1 MNRKGLT
8 LKRTA
13 ITTQII
19 IIKKGVSEMAS
30 YKDMRNGKFKLY
42 VELGYDAKG
51 KRIRR
56 TKTVAASG
64 PRQAAKLLAAYEV
77 EIFNSVHIDPAKL
90 SFSEFV
96 DRWRENY
103 AAVKLSASTLEVYEG
118 ILKHILP
125 YFESKYIK
133 DISTFHVVQYF
144 TNEQKKGNGSL
155 EKKYNILMSIFKYAK
170 EWKVI
175 PENPMLEVDKPKSPK
190 KKIQFYNKEE
200 ISILLK
206 EIQSLEPRHQL
217 MVKLALVGGLRR
229 GEVLGIA
236 YDQVDFIKN
245 QIHIKRSL
253 QYTKAEGLKLKGTK
267 TEDERTVT
275 FPETL
280 MKELH
285 RYYIRQ
291 LNARMEVGKLWK
303 GFKDIQ
309 GEEIMLFVCDDFGVP
324 YQPNAVTRFWGR
336 FMDRTKIKR
345 IRFQDLRHSSASLIL
360 SEGVNMK
367 VLQKRLGHKN
377 IKTTL
382 NIYSHITE
390 KDDEKASDVFKDL
403 L

>member
-1 MNRKGLT
+1 
-8 LKRTA
+8 
-13 ITTQII
+13 
-19 IIKKGVSEMAS
+19 MAS
-30 YKDMRNGKFKLY
+30 YKDMGNGKFKLY

-56 TKTVAASG
+56 TKTVAATG
-64 PRQAAKLLAAYEV
+64 PRQAAKLLSAYEV
-77 EIFNSVHIDPAKL
+77 EVYNSVHIDPAKL
-90 SFSEFV
+90 SFGEFV

-103 AAVKLSASTLEVYEG
+103 ATTNLSASTREVYED
-118 ILKHILP
+118 ILKHVTP

-133 DISTFHVVQYF
+133 DISTFHIVQYF
-144 TNEQKKGNGSL
+144 TKEKKEGRGSL
-155 EKKYNILMSIFKYAK
+155 EKKYNVLMSLFKYAT

-175 PENPMLEVDKPKSPK
+175 SENPMLEVEKPKMPK
-190 KKIQFYNKEE
+190 TKLEFYDKDE
-200 ISILLK
+200 ISQLFK
-206 EIQSLEPRHQL
+206 EIHSLESRHQL
-217 MVKLALVGGLRR
+217 MIKLTVVGGLRR
-229 GEVLGIA
+229 GELLGIA
-236 YDQVDFIKN
+236 YDQVDFAKN

-253 QYTKAEGLKLKGTK
+253 QYTKSEGLKLKGTK
-267 TEDERTVT
+267 TEDERTVS
-275 FPETL
+275 FPESL

-303 GFKDIQ
+303 GFKDIH
-309 GEEIMLFVCDDFGVP
+309 EEEVMLFVCNEYGVP
-324 YQPNAVTRFWGR
+324 FQPNAVTRFWGR
-336 FMDRTKIKR
+336 FMDRTELKR

-367 VLQKRLGHKN
+367 VLQKRLGHRN

-390 KDDEKASDVFKDL
+390 KDDEKASDVFNDL